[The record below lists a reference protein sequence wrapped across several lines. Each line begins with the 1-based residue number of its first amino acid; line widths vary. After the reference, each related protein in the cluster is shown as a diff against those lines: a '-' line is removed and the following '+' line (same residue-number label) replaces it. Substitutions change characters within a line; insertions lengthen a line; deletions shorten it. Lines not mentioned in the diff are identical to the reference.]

1 MSWRYTR
8 YIQFPISLHGLYSE
22 NFTFTGQTNCFR
34 QTQQYYTR
42 VGPKFS
48 VKHNNSIRGW
58 VQKFPSNTITVYEG
72 GPKIF
77 RQTQQYTRV
86 GPKFSVKHNSI
97 RGWVQNFPPNT
108 TTVYEGGSKI
118 FRQTQQYMRVG
129 PKFSAKHN
137 NSIRGGSKTF
147 RQTQQYTRVGPKF
160 SVKHKSIRGWV
171 QNFSV
176 KHKSIRGWVQ
186 NFPSNTTTV
195 YDGGSKIFQP
205 DQLFKVTQTK
215 QLCCFSI

>member
-1 MSWRYTR
+1 M
-8 YIQFPISLHGLYSE
+8 FPSNTTILYEGGSKI
-22 NFTFTGQTNCFR
+22 FR
-34 QTQQYYTR
+34 QTQQQYKR
-42 VGPKFS
+42 VGPKVS
-48 VKHNNSIRGW
+48 VKHNNSIQGW
-58 VQKFPSNTITVYEG
+58 AQNFPSNTITVYEG
-72 GPKIF
+72 GPKI
-77 RQTQQYTRV
+77 
-86 GPKFSVKHNSI
+86 
-97 RGWVQNFPPNT
+97 
-108 TTVYEGGSKI
+108 
-118 FRQTQQYMRVG
+118 
-129 PKFSAKHN
+129 
-137 NSIRGGSKTF
+137 F